1 MDLSPEQAEDIAR
14 EVARHPDL
22 DSAVGPRVLAAVLL
36 ALDDQRALNRKIL
49 SAFAEQ
55 AEALHTAQQE
65 LATLRRSGGQGGIHG
80 GETGSEPPPPIA
92 PPADAAKLLA
102 TEPGP
107 APRQLPTASELFWGE
122 QRARYVSV
130 HQYHPEHDETHRLFM
145 DGGHCEA
152 CSILMFARGV

>member
-36 ALDDQRALNRKIL
+36 SLDDQRALNRKIL

-55 AEALHTAQQE
+55 AEALHTARQE
-65 LATLRRSGGQGGIHG
+65 LATLRRSGGQG

-107 APRQLPTASELFWGE
+107 APRQLPTASELFWQG

-130 HQYHPEHDETHRLFM
+130 HQYHPEHDETHRPFM
-145 DGGHCEA
+145 DDAHCEA